1 MNTNKLTFQPEN
13 FVVHYITLNLRETV
27 EKKDLRPIAKYLSD
41 HCNFNSTLFIEA
53 TGLQESL
60 YSKPSNKDEIE
71 FRTYY
76 YNPKV
81 KNFWEGTQ
89 IHFKGDSAIPLYE
102 LIKTQKFQ
110 WDIFHMEKLNIGR
123 FDVHYFLAEDFRSK
137 RELVHSFFSKSVA
150 NALSQGVHA
159 EIDKDGV
166 LRICRRDSPH
176 HLRVY
181 LKDKE
186 IIKTVYS
193 QLVHGL
199 EFELEIKKSNI
210 KRFQDLLFSNNL
222 IDIETFENII
232 SHHFFNFCLKR
243 LDLTTSCTYWLVDSY
258 RKKLRLESSEHVL
271 AIDYFNKASLDTFSE
286 KDSLFKLFQLLSFIR
301 AEQLQPNKTETLL
314 GETYFC
320 LIFPLHKFIKFI
332 GMDAPG
338 GKGQARRIKVKQSLL
353 SLAQVKPLVNNFSL
367 HEFES
372 YPIIGP
378 LKVKKEGRFL
388 IVRMSILKQ
397 IYDYQYPFLLPR
409 SFLCYKNRYDLYIK
423 IEILRVLAVKDRKKI
438 LHLDNF
444 LNKFSVSNRK
454 KKEMKILLVTYLNE
468 LKEFFEPTFSILNKN
483 GNIFETKKLTLTLIQ
498 KAKIISFNEAIKI
511 LLF

>member
-1 MNTNKLTFQPEN
+1 MLRYILGPSPALYTIDKLRSHLFFKGGQINDLYYTDEEFFSFITNDEDVKPPRLTNKEVTEILNTKTKKLTKDQKLIKSVIEETQITKIITEN
-13 FVVHYITLNLRETV
+13 NFKNLE
-27 EKKDLRPIAKYLSD
+27 EMY
-41 HCNFNSTLFIEA
+41 
-53 TGLQESL
+53 
-60 YSKPSNKDEIE
+60 E
-71 FRTYY
+71 FRRKY
-76 YNPKV
+76 
-81 KNFWEGTQ
+81 KNYIRLKRILPLSVIAPFTSNELS
-89 IHFKGDSAIPLYE
+89 KMAYAAAIGSKSISLTLPGVIGYSLPAFF
-102 LIKTQKFQ
+102 LF
-110 WDIFHMEKLNIGR
+110 DI
-123 FDVHYFLAEDFRSK
+123 HYFLAEDFRSK
-137 RELVHSFFSKSVA
+137 RQLVHSFFSKSVA

-166 LRICRRDSPH
+166 LRICRRNSPH

-222 IDIETFENII
+222 VDIETFENII

-271 AIDYFNKASLDTFSE
+271 GIDYFNKASLNTFSE

-338 GKGQARRIKVKQSLL
+338 GKGQARRIKVK
-353 SLAQVKPLVNNFSL
+353 
-367 HEFES
+367 
-372 YPIIGP
+372 
-378 LKVKKEGRFL
+378 
-388 IVRMSILKQ
+388 
-397 IYDYQYPFLLPR
+397 
-409 SFLCYKNRYDLYIK
+409 
-423 IEILRVLAVKDRKKI
+423 
-438 LHLDNF
+438 
-444 LNKFSVSNRK
+444 
-454 KKEMKILLVTYLNE
+454 
-468 LKEFFEPTFSILNKN
+468 
-483 GNIFETKKLTLTLIQ
+483 
-498 KAKIISFNEAIKI
+498 
-511 LLF
+511 

>member
-1 MNTNKLTFQPEN
+1 
-13 FVVHYITLNLRETV
+13 
-27 EKKDLRPIAKYLSD
+27 
-41 HCNFNSTLFIEA
+41 
-53 TGLQESL
+53 
-60 YSKPSNKDEIE
+60 
-71 FRTYY
+71 
-76 YNPKV
+76 
-81 KNFWEGTQ
+81 
-89 IHFKGDSAIPLYE
+89 
-102 LIKTQKFQ
+102 
-110 WDIFHMEKLNIGR
+110 MEKLNIGR

-137 RELVHSFFSKSVA
+137 RELVHNFFSKSVV

-159 EIDKDGV
+159 QIDKDGV

-199 EFELEIKKSNI
+199 EFELEIKKYNI

-222 IDIETFENII
+222 ADIETFENII

-243 LDLTTSCTYWLVDSY
+243 LDLTTYCTNWLVDSY

-271 AIDYFNKASLDTFSE
+271 AIDYFNKASLNTFSE

-301 AEQLQPNKTETLL
+301 VEQLQPHKTETLL

-320 LIFPLHKFIKFI
+320 LIFSLHKFLKFI

-353 SLAQVKPLVNNFSL
+353 SLAQVKPLVNDFSL
-367 HEFES
+367 HQFES

-378 LKVKKEGRFL
+378 LKVLKEG
-388 IVRMSILKQ
+388 VRMSILKQ

-409 SFLCYKNRYDLYIK
+409 SFLYCKNRYDLYVK

-438 LHLDNF
+438 FHLDNY
-444 LNKFSVSNRK
+444 LNNFSVSNRK
-454 KKEMKILLVTYLNE
+454 KKEMRILLVTYLNE

-483 GNIFETKKLTLTLIQ
+483 GDKVKTKKLTFTLIQ
-498 KAKIISFNEAIKI
+498 KAKIISFKEAIKTRAYKN
-511 LLF
+511 

>member
-1 MNTNKLTFQPEN
+1 MNKSQLRFQPEN
-13 FVVHYITLNLRETV
+13 FVVHYITLNLRKTV
-27 EKKDLRPIAKYLSD
+27 EKEDLHPIAKYLSD

-53 TGLQESL
+53 TGLQESF
-60 YSKPSNKDEIE
+60 YYKPSKKDKIE
-71 FRTYY
+71 FRIYY
-76 YNPKV
+76 YNPKK

-123 FDVHYFLAEDFRSK
+123 FDIHYFLVEDFRSK
-137 RELVHSFFSKSVA
+137 RELVHNFFSKSVV
-150 NALSQGVHA
+150 NALSQRVHA
-159 EIDKDGV
+159 EIDKDGI
-166 LRICRRDSPH
+166 LRICKRNSPH

-186 IIKTVYS
+186 IIKIVYS

-222 IDIETFENII
+222 VDIETFEKTI

-258 RKKLRLESSEHVL
+258 RKKLRLESSEDVL
-271 AIDYFNKASLDTFSE
+271 AIDYFNKSSLNTFSE

-301 AEQLQPNKTETLL
+301 MEQLQPNKTETLL

-338 GKGQARRIKVKQSLL
+338 RKGQARRIKVKQSLL
-353 SLAQVKPLVNNFSL
+353 SLAQVKPLVNDFSF

-378 LKVKKEGRFL
+378 LKVQKEGRFL

-397 IYDYQYPFLLPR
+397 IYDYQYSFLLPR
-409 SFLCYKNRYDLYIK
+409 SFLCYKTRYDLYIK
-423 IEILRVLAVKDRKKI
+423 IEILRVLSVKDRKKI
-438 LHLDNF
+438 FHLDNF

-468 LKEFFEPTFSILNKN
+468 LKEFFEPTFFILNKD
-483 GNIFETKKLTLTLIQ
+483 GNTFETK
-498 KAKIISFNEAIKI
+498 KAKIISFNEAIK
-511 LLF
+511 L